1 MKNTS
6 QRKKLKIE
14 ITIVIIIS
22 LITGIMAYLN
32 QYYHAEGVEDAL
44 ESDVEVTVTKTEDGY
59 FFDGKGTESAMVFYP
74 GAKVEEISYA
84 PLMKQ
89 LAANGLD
96 CYLVT
101 MPGNLAIFGM
111 NKATDVMTAYKYKHW
126 YIGGHSLGGAMAASY
141 AADHADEL
149 DGLLLLAAYST
160 KDLSDSDLAVVSL
173 VGSEDGVIKRD
184 KLAKYADNLPKDTT
198 VDIQFAGGNHAYYG
212 NYGEQDGDGKA
223 GISREEEQATVVDAV
238 VEAWL

>member
-1 MKNTS
+1 MKHAKAVRRIIFTVLIVAAVIVGFNTY
-6 QRKKLKIE
+6 
-14 ITIVIIIS
+14 T
-22 LITGIMAYLN
+22 AD
-32 QYYHAEGVEDAL
+32 YYHAKDYELQTTEVSETDAYIAYGDPQSETGL
-44 ESDVEVTVTKTEDGY
+44 I
-59 FFDGKGTESAMVFYP
+59 FYP

-173 VGSEDGVIKRD
+173 VGSEDGVINRD

-223 GISREEEQATVVDAV
+223 GISREEEQATVVNAV

>member
-1 MKNTS
+1 
-6 QRKKLKIE
+6 
-14 ITIVIIIS
+14 
-22 LITGIMAYLN
+22 
-32 QYYHAEGVEDAL
+32 
-44 ESDVEVTVTKTEDGY
+44 
-59 FFDGKGTESAMVFYP
+59 
-74 GAKVEEISYA
+74 
-84 PLMKQ
+84 
-89 LAANGLD
+89 
-96 CYLVT
+96 
-101 MPGNLAIFGM
+101 
-111 NKATDVMTAYKYKHW
+111 MTAYKYKHW

-173 VGSEDGVIKRD
+173 VGSEDGVINRD

>member
-1 MKNTS
+1 M
-6 QRKKLKIE
+6 R
-14 ITIVIIIS
+14 
-22 LITGIMAYLN
+22 
-32 QYYHAEGVEDAL
+32 
-44 ESDVEVTVTKTEDGY
+44 
-59 FFDGKGTESAMVFYP
+59 
-74 GAKVEEISYA
+74 
-84 PLMKQ
+84 
-89 LAANGLD
+89 
-96 CYLVT
+96 
-101 MPGNLAIFGM
+101 
-111 NKATDVMTAYKYKHW
+111 
-126 YIGGHSLGGAMAASY
+126 AMAASY

-173 VGSEDGVIKRD
+173 VGSEDGVINRD

>member
-1 MKNTS
+1 MNNTR

-14 ITIVIIIS
+14 IPIVIIIS

-149 DGLLLLAAYST
+149 DGLLLLAAYSILRSCLWSAA
-160 KDLSDSDLAVVSL
+160 KMVSSTGINWQSMRTICQRIRRL
-173 VGSEDGVIKRD
+173 IFSLPVAITPTMAITESRTAM
-184 KLAKYADNLPKDTT
+184 AKP
-198 VDIQFAGGNHAYYG
+198 VSHAR
-212 NYGEQDGDGKA
+212 K
-223 GISREEEQATVVDAV
+223 SRRR
-238 VEAWL
+238 

>member
-1 MKNTS
+1 
-6 QRKKLKIE
+6 
-14 ITIVIIIS
+14 
-22 LITGIMAYLN
+22 
-32 QYYHAEGVEDAL
+32 
-44 ESDVEVTVTKTEDGY
+44 
-59 FFDGKGTESAMVFYP
+59 
-74 GAKVEEISYA
+74 
-84 PLMKQ
+84 
-89 LAANGLD
+89 
-96 CYLVT
+96 
-101 MPGNLAIFGM
+101 
-111 NKATDVMTAYKYKHW
+111 
-126 YIGGHSLGGAMAASY
+126 MAASY

-173 VGSEDGVIKRD
+173 VGSEDGVINRD

>member
-44 ESDVEVTVTKTEDGY
+44 ESDVEVTVTN
-59 FFDGKGTESAMVFYP
+59 TESAMVFYP

-173 VGSEDGVIKRD
+173 VGSEDGVINRD

-223 GISREEEQATVVDAV
+223 GISREEEQATVVNAV

>member
-89 LAANGLD
+89 LAAMAWIAIWSL
-96 CYLVT
+96 CLVIWRF
-101 MPGNLAIFGM
+101 LA
-111 NKATDVMTAYKYKHW
+111 
-126 YIGGHSLGGAMAASY
+126 
-141 AADHADEL
+141 
-149 DGLLLLAAYST
+149 
-160 KDLSDSDLAVVSL
+160 
-173 VGSEDGVIKRD
+173 
-184 KLAKYADNLPKDTT
+184 
-198 VDIQFAGGNHAYYG
+198 
-212 NYGEQDGDGKA
+212 
-223 GISREEEQATVVDAV
+223 
-238 VEAWL
+238 

>member
-74 GAKVEEISYA
+74 A
-84 PLMKQ
+84 PFHIIDVFD
-89 LAANGLD
+89 G
-96 CYLVT
+96 YLVT

-173 VGSEDGVIKRD
+173 VGSEDGVINRD

>member
-1 MKNTS
+1 MKHAKAVRRIIFTVLIVAAVIVGFNTY
-6 QRKKLKIE
+6 
-14 ITIVIIIS
+14 T
-22 LITGIMAYLN
+22 AD
-32 QYYHAEGVEDAL
+32 YYHAKDYELQTTEVSETDAYIAYGDPQSETGL
-44 ESDVEVTVTKTEDGY
+44 I
-59 FFDGKGTESAMVFYP
+59 FYP

-173 VGSEDGVIKRD
+173 VGSEDGVINRD

>member
-1 MKNTS
+1 
-6 QRKKLKIE
+6 
-14 ITIVIIIS
+14 
-22 LITGIMAYLN
+22 
-32 QYYHAEGVEDAL
+32 
-44 ESDVEVTVTKTEDGY
+44 
-59 FFDGKGTESAMVFYP
+59 
-74 GAKVEEISYA
+74 
-84 PLMKQ
+84 
-89 LAANGLD
+89 
-96 CYLVT
+96 
-101 MPGNLAIFGM
+101 
-111 NKATDVMTAYKYKHW
+111 
-126 YIGGHSLGGAMAASY
+126 MAASY

-173 VGSEDGVIKRD
+173 VGSEDGVINRD

-238 VEAWL
+238 VETWL